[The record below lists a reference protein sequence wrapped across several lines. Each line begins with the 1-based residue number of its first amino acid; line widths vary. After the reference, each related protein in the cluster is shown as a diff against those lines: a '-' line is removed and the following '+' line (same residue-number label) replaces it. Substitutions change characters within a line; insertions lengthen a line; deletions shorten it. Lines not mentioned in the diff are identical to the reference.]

1 MWYGPQPTIVVHDP
15 ELTRE
20 VTPEINLFQ
29 KPHAGQFFTLLAP
42 GLVSYNGDKWA
53 ENRKLINPAFHLEEL
68 EVNLIW
74 FRFCTKTS
82 CQRISKN
89 RELVSPKGSFELDVW
104 HHLQTLPSDAISRTA
119 FGSDYEEGKRII
131 ELQRELAEH
140 CVQALASVFIPGLRF
155 LPTKRNRRRR
165 QIAKDVEDS
174 IREIISFRMN
184 SIRAGEACEDD
195 LLGILL
201 ESSSQEIDNHESK
214 DFGMSI
220 EEVIDECKQ
229 FYFAGQETTSAL
241 LVWTMILLIRYPD
254 WQARSRDCCRNFLV
268 NCVFV
273 QVLTN

>member
-89 RELVSPKGSFELDVW
+89 
-104 HHLQTLPSDAISRTA
+104 T